1 MEWLEISID
10 APDRDTEALC
20 ALLDSLGVEGLV
32 IEDEE
37 DIRRFLEESSRFWDA
52 VDEGFLA
59 SRKGVSRVK
68 FYLSADEEGEKALAA
83 MEPSLTAAGY
93 EALRRRVKDEDWEN
107 NWKQYYRPM
116 EVGKH
121 LLILPEWEP
130 LPEGGDR
137 VPLRLD
143 PGLIFG
149 TGAHPTTRMCL
160 EAMEDLA
167 PGTGKAL
174 DLGCGSGILAIA
186 ALLLGVK
193 TALGCDIDEAAPR
206 IAGENAALN
215 GVADRLTVLTG
226 DAAADEALRAA
237 IGGRDYDLIF
247 LNIVADVILRLLPDV
262 PRWLRPGGRLIVS
275 GVIDGREGEVAA
287 ALGNLGFRFEQRRM
301 GDWYSFVCK
310 FSGGGETA

>member
-1 MEWLEISID
+1 MEWLEVSID
-10 APDRDTEALC
+10 APDGDTEALC
-20 ALLDSLGVEGLV
+20 TLLEALGVEGLV
-32 IEDEE
+32 IEDEQ
-37 DIRRFLEESSRFWDA
+37 DIRRFLEESGRFWDA
-52 VDEGFLA
+52 VDEEFLA

-68 FYLSADEEGEKALAA
+68 FYLSADGEGEKA
-83 MEPSLTAAGY
+83 M
-93 EALRRRVKDEDWEN
+93 EALRPSLAEAGYAPSCRRVRDEDWEN

-116 EVGKH
+116 EVGKR

-130 LPEGGDR
+130 TPEGGER

-167 PGTGKAL
+167 PKAEKAL

-193 TALGCDIDEAAPR
+193 TALGCDVDEAAPR

-215 GVADRLTVLTG
+215 GVEDRLTVLAG
-226 DAAADEALRAA
+226 DATADETLRSA
-237 IGGRDYDLIF
+237 IGGREYDLIF
-247 LNIVADVILRLLPDV
+247 LNIVADVILRLLPDI
-262 PRWLRPGGRLIVS
+262 PRWLRPGGTLIVS

-287 ALGNLGFRFEQRRM
+287 ALGSIGLAFEQRRM
-301 GDWYSFVCK
+301 GDWYSFVCR
-310 FSGGGETA
+310 GGETA

>member
-1 MEWLEISID
+1 MEWLEVSID
-10 APDRDTEALC
+10 APDGDTEALC
-20 ALLDSLGVEGLV
+20 TLLDSLGVEGLV

-37 DIRRFLEESSRFWDA
+37 DIRRFLEENGRFWDA
-52 VDEGFLA
+52 LDEEFLA

-68 FYLSADEEGEKALAA
+68 FYLSADGEGEKALEEMRPRLA
-83 MEPSLTAAGY
+83 EAGY
-93 EALRRRVKDEDWEN
+93 APSCRRLRDEDWEN

-116 EVGKH
+116 EVGKR

-130 LPEGGDR
+130 VPRDGGR

-149 TGAHPTTRMCL
+149 TGAHPSTRMCL
-160 EAMEDLA
+160 EAVEDLA
-167 PGTGKAL
+167 PKAEKVL

-186 ALLLGVK
+186 ALLLGAK
-193 TALGCDIDEAAPR
+193 SALGCDIDEAAPR

-215 GVADRLTVLTG
+215 GVEDRLTVLAG
-226 DAAADEALRAA
+226 DATEDEALRNA
-237 IGGRDYDLIF
+237 IGRGYDVVF
-247 LNIVADVILRLLPDV
+247 LNIVADVILRLLPDI
-262 PRWLRPGGRLIVS
+262 PRWLRPGGTLIVS
-275 GVIDGREGEVAA
+275 GVIDGREGEVAE
-287 ALGNLGFRFEQRRM
+287 ALRARGLSYERRRM